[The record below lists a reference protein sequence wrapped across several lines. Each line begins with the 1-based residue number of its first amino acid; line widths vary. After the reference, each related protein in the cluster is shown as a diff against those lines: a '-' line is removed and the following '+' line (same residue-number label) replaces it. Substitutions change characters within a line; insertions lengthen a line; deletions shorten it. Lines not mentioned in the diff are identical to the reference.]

1 MKVNY
6 ITLSI
11 LLLILLISCFV
22 ITYHIRR
29 NNLKTEI
36 EMYNKNLLKLLDED
50 DLREN
55 FDNHENL
62 LEFSNAVKVKNI
74 NVLKSDKNEFKMD
87 LIHIQGEHLQKI
99 KGVFFGD
106 VKGKILKRVKKSET
120 TDPTGPTGP
129 TDPTVENESELMILP
144 PDLAKYSSI
153 MSDDEFRNIEIKLY
167 IEDEEYLDGLIEAQ
181 LETQLP
187 GEQKN
192 EVNVDVEFTLNNGDK
207 LINILKTYEDS
218 IRLEID
224 FSIINKS
231 GKGAFNILFDEEE
244 EYKFK
249 FEFDEENQ
257 TLQKKVYYDLKNKIN
272 LDNLTIEKLNIKFLP
287 VEQDSDLQFI
297 VTKLNIKFLS
307 DDISSLFP
315 TGLFYRQDRITSGK
329 NLLGTDNKSWK
340 IFIGDR
346 INEDGKESFR
356 KSNDLKKFYETINN
370 SLEITPPQSDPKPN
384 YDVENLKI
392 GIDENDDTQIKIN
405 WKIPKTVT
413 DYKYSYLLNLIP
425 KNKDETFKLVNEK
438 ISFDK
443 DSYMFSNKNL
453 ITGNTYLISLKTIIY
468 EPTTQELGK
477 VEVEYFY
484 KPSGMEDYHTHLF
497 KDGKFDIT
505 KLETEDFEKLAET
518 NPQLLQTYFQ
528 LLNYNKS
535 KTLDEVGDLQ
545 LDIEEI
551 SDNTRNKLSKL
562 KCGTMEKNE
571 DILFNGLDEHK
582 ENQQFEFEKKQP
594 EQDEKIENIKKKINF
609 LNELKGKKESNV
621 NLKMKSL
628 KSLSDGTI
636 LNMEDLGKDK
646 KLVLLNNGCLAFE
659 KNKLFG
665 KSGNFGY
672 VKCNIFNPMQQFR
685 IKKINNIKEY
695 NNLMDLNLEEKITE
709 ESEYPFYILQP
720 LNSNKCVHIDNGNLT
735 IENCKET
742 DNIKFEGYFSKS
754 HCNV

>member
-1 MKVNY
+1 
-6 ITLSI
+6 
-11 LLLILLISCFV
+11 
-22 ITYHIRR
+22 
-29 NNLKTEI
+29 
-36 EMYNKNLLKLLDED
+36 MYNKNLLKLLDED
-50 DLREN
+50 DLIEN
-55 FDNHENL
+55 FDNHEKL
-62 LEFSNAVKVKNI
+62 IEFSNVVKIKNI
-74 NVLKSDKNEFKMD
+74 NILKSDEFKMD

-99 KGVFFGD
+99 KEVFFGD
-106 VKGKILKRVKKSET
+106 VKGKVLKRIKKSDAET
-120 TDPTGPTGP
+120 PDDSST
-129 TDPTVENESELMILP
+129 ENESDMMILP

-153 MSDDEFRNIEIKLY
+153 MSDNDFRNIEIKLY
-167 IEDEEYLDGLIEAQ
+167 IEDEEYLDGLIEAK
-181 LETQLP
+181 LKTPLP
-187 GEQKN
+187 DEQKN
-192 EVNVDVEFTLNNGDK
+192 EVNVEFEFTLNDGDK

-218 IRLEID
+218 IRLEVD

-231 GKGAFNILFDEEE
+231 GKGDFNILFDDGES
-244 EYKFK
+244 YKFN
-249 FEFDEENQ
+249 FNEENQ

-272 LDNLTIEKLNIKFLP
+272 LDNLTIDKLKIKFSP
-287 VEQDSDLQFI
+287 VEEDSDLQFI

-329 NLLGTDNKSWK
+329 DLLGIDKKSWK

-346 INEDGKESFR
+346 TNEDGKTSFR
-356 KSNDLKKFYETINN
+356 KSKDLKKFYETINN
-370 SLEITPPQSDPKPN
+370 SLEITPPQSVPKPN

-392 GIDENDDTQIKIN
+392 GIDKNDDTQIKVS
-405 WKIPKTVT
+405 WKIPKTIT
-413 DYKYSYLLNLIP
+413 DYKYSYILNLKP
-425 KNKDETFKLVNEK
+425 KNKKEAYKLVDEK

-453 ITGNTYLISLKTIIY
+453 IPGSTYLISLKTIRY
-468 EPTTQELGK
+468 DVEDTQELGK

-484 KPSGMEDYHTHLF
+484 KPSGMEDYHTHLL
-497 KDGKFDIT
+497 KDGKFDTT

-535 KTLDEVGDLQ
+535 KTLNEVGDLQ

-562 KCGTMEKNE
+562 KCGTMEKE
-571 DILFNGLDEHK
+571 KDILFNGLDEHK
-582 ENQQFEFEKKQP
+582 ENQQLEFEKKQP

-609 LNELKGKKESNV
+609 LNELKGKKENNV
-621 NLKMKSL
+621 NLRIKTL

-636 LNMEDLGKDK
+636 LNMEDLGQDK

-672 VKCNIFNPMQQFR
+672 VKCNIFNPMQHFR

-735 IENCKET
+735 IDKCKET